1 MPEALE
7 PIIGGGL
14 IAEIAARASARPAER
29 HDIEAA
35 REERRRNKTRH
46 ARDDYLAA
54 AQEPMAERPAP
65 AEGGGMSDEQRRGI
79 DALLQRR
86 RTRRM
91 RRLSLSWLTA
101 TAASSQRPTQGPL
114 YA

>member
-14 IAEIAARASARPAER
+14 IAEIARESERPPAER

-86 RTRRM
+86 RT
-91 RRLSLSWLTA
+91 S
-101 TAASSQRPTQGPL
+101 G
-114 YA
+114 